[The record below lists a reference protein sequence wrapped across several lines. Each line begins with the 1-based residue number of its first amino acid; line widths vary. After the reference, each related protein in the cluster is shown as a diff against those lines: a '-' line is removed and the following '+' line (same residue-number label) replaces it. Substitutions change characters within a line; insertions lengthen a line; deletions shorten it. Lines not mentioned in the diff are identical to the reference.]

1 MANFN
6 DRRSSAS
13 EAKILTSLW
22 DGLSTHLI
30 AKFYPVK
37 KLVDGSGWAQSRD
50 RQHEIS
56 AADNYVVDDGF
67 EVHCPITDGTSEIT
81 LGWHSPFEGMG
92 AESKI
97 PTLSAQLQSGVLSST
112 VQSMLGG
119 VGLLNQ
125 DGTSKIG
132 SVDFLKQANGRTSV
146 SKLNSTQVFS
156 GMPPVKMSM
165 TLWFRALKDPIR
177 EVRDPIQQLKEWA
190 LPQYLADEGLIA
202 GALNHGGSRSPVE
215 TIFPSMAPSIIG
227 MKYGDGTYM
236 PLVIESLSEPFTNP
250 RSEKGVMLSCSVQVT
265 LATLTALDR
274 RDVQKMYR

>member
-6 DRRSSAS
+6 DRRSSTGES
-13 EAKILTSLW
+13 TILSSIW
-22 DGLSTHLI
+22 DGLSPHLI
-30 AKFYPVK
+30 ARFYPLK
-37 KLVDGSGWAQSRD
+37 KMADGSGWGQSRD
-50 RQHEIS
+50 KQHVIS
-56 AADNYVVDDGF
+56 AADNYVVDDGV
-67 EVHCPITDGTSEIT
+67 EVWCPITDGTSEIT

-97 PTLSAQLQSGVLSST
+97 PALSAQLQSGVLSST

-132 SVDFLKQANGRTSV
+132 SVDFLKQANGRTSA

-165 TLWFRALKDPIR
+165 TCHFRALKDPIR
-177 EVRDPIQQLKEWA
+177 EVRDPIQQLKGWA

-215 TIFPSMAPSIIG
+215 TIFPSMAPSVLG
-227 MKYGDGTYM
+227 MKYGDATYS
-236 PLVIESLSEPFTNP
+236 PVVIESISEPFTNP
-250 RSEKGVMLSCSVQVT
+250 RSEKGVMLSCSVTLT